1 MTGNVMTI
9 DWYPPDEWPSVE
21 GQRDS

>member
-1 MTGNVMTI
+1 MTGNAMTI
-9 DWYPPDEWPSVE
+9 DRYPPKEWPSVE